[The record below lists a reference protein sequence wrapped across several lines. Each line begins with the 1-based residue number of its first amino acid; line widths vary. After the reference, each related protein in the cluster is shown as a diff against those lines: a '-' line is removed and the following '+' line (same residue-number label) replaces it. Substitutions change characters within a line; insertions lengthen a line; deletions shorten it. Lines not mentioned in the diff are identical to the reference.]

1 MCRYGAKLHKFE
13 EMLAENLTAFLNSV
27 SSGMVLYAILF
38 NQKFMFGIFSVEC
51 GYIFV
56 TLSWIIIFN

>member
-1 MCRYGAKLHKFE
+1 MCRYGVKLHKFE
-13 EMLAENLTAFLNSV
+13 EMLAENLTAFLYSISSV
-27 SSGMVLYAILF
+27 MVLYVRPF
-38 NQKFMFGIFSVEC
+38 NHKFMFGIFSVEC